1 MKEKFVAVVAGLIMF
16 AVAVCDA
23 APGRYDEIPKA
34 DVAIGG
40 ITLGADESYVKRI
53 YGEPN
58 EVSYKETRVFGRT
71 KIFQYG
77 NSFFVTFSINKKE
90 WHVLEVKS
98 TGNNGLKT
106 PAGFTVGMKLSDVY
120 NRYGPRVT
128 GDNSVIYT
136 SNWWL
141 NIMFKG
147 DKNGKITEIHIY
159 PTP

>member
-1 MKEKFVAVVAGLIMF
+1 MKNKLVATVAVLIMF
-16 AVAVCDA
+16 AVAVCSA
-23 APGRYDEIPKA
+23 TPGRYDEIPKA
-34 DVAIGG
+34 DIAIGG
-40 ITLGADESYVKRI
+40 IALGADESYVKRI

-58 EVSYKETRVFGRT
+58 EVSYKETGVFGRT

-77 NSFFVTFSINKKE
+77 NSFFVTFSNNKKE

-106 PAGFTVGMKLSDVY
+106 PSGFAVGMKLSDVY
-120 NRYGPRVT
+120 NRYGPGRT
-128 GDNSVIYT
+128 GDNSVFYT

-147 DKNGKITEIHIY
+147 DKNGKITEIYIY